1 MHELTVANKR
11 HATNVPVA
19 ELFPHPENARQ
30 GDINTIMESIQVNGW
45 FGALVVQE
53 STSYILA
60 GNHRYEAAAE
70 LGFAAIPDV
79 IYVDVDDMQARKIL
93 LADNKTS
100 DDSIYDDEQLLHLL
114 NSVIDLEGTGYT
126 ADDLRALEALMSQHA
141 WEDNDPQNALDEA
154 DKSAWPVI
162 KVQIDPDVNRRF
174 WEMPGETAE
183 DRFLNLMNRA
193 GV

>member
-11 HATNVPVA
+11 HATDVPVT
-19 ELFPHPENARQ
+19 ELRTHPKNARQ
-30 GDINTIMESIQVNGW
+30 GDLNVIMESIQVNGW
-45 FGALVVQE
+45 FGSIVVQE
-53 STSYILA
+53 STGYILA
-60 GNHRYEAAAE
+60 GNHRYEAATE

-79 IYVDVDDMQARKIL
+79 IYVDVDDKQAMKIL

-100 DDSIYDDEQLLHLL
+100 DDSIYDDELLLSLLHQ
-114 NSVIDLEGTGYT
+114 IDDLEGTGYSP
-126 ADDLRALEALMSQHA
+126 DDLRALEALMSEHS
-141 WEDNDPQNALDEA
+141 WETNDAQEALDEA
-154 DKSAWPVI
+154 DKSAWPII

-183 DRFLNLMNRA
+183 DRFINLMNRA